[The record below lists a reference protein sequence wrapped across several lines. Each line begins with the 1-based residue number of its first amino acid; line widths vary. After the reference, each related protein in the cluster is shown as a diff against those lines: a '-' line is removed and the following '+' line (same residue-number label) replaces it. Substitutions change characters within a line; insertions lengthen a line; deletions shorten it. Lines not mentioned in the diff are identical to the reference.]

1 MATAQDT
8 PPLGVLKIIPLERV
22 REAGMAVRHNVEKET
37 EKYKNLLSSITKDG
51 IINPIGVREAPD
63 PADPSKTVYILT
75 DGLHRTT
82 ACRDAGMT
90 EIPAYI
96 RDVNEVQGF
105 VHSFI
110 GNLQRIE
117 TTGTQFTK
125 ALKEYLALD
134 PTKSKSDIATLF
146 SKSLTWVE
154 GMLKLER
161 LHPDVVGLVNE
172 GAIKLVNAQ
181 ALACL
186 PYEKQPDYKDAAM
199 SKTAVDFAEMVRSEM
214 AEIAKAKRT
223 GTKPGE
229 ATFVAKPRFQ
239 KLADAINES
248 ESLNQVAALLTQNNV
263 TSVQDAAKMALLWCI
278 RMDPNTIAQGTA
290 NFEAEKEKNK
300 KEAAARAE
308 EKKKIAEKVKAE
320 LDAKA
325 GKTAVAA

>member
-1 MATAQDT
+1 MSTAQEA
-8 PPLGVLKIIPLERV
+8 PAMGVLKIIPLERV
-22 REAGMAVRHNVEKET
+22 REAGLAVRHNVEKET
-37 EKYKNLLSSITKDG
+37 EKYKNLLSSISKDG

-63 PADPSKTVYILT
+63 PSDPSKVVYILT

-82 ACRDAGMT
+82 ACKDAGMT

-96 RDVNEVQGF
+96 RNVGEVEGF
-105 VHSFI
+105 IHSFI

-146 SKSLTWVE
+146 SKSLSWVE

-186 PYEKQPDYKDAAM
+186 PYEKQVDYKNAAM
-199 SKTAVDFAEMVRSEM
+199 SNTAVEFAEKVRAELSE
-214 AEIAKAKRT
+214 ISKAKRT

-229 ATFVAKPRFQ
+229 ATFVPKPRFQ

-248 ESLNQVAALLTQNNV
+248 EALNQVAALLTQNNITTV
-263 TSVQDAAKMALLWCI
+263 PEAAKMALLWCV

-290 NFEAEKEKNK
+290 NFEAEKEKHK
-300 KEAAARAE
+300 AEAAARKI
-308 EKKKIAEKVKAE
+308 EKDKIAEKVKAE
-320 LDAKA
+320 LAAKTSAKA
-325 GKTAVAA
+325 A